1 MGSPETVEEVKSSL
15 LGTMKGEISQ
25 KFENYITVLVRD
37 PVFKNAIKTNLMTE
51 RVEIVKEVG
60 WKRSGTVLTDN
71 DLRYI
76 RFYLEKNY
84 DLVNPKTIQE
94 AVELVANEQKFHP
107 ICELLESLKWDGVE
121 RIKDMLH
128 HFLGVKSDEYAYEVL
143 KLFLIG
149 CIKRVYEPG
158 CKFDYM
164 LCLVG
169 GQGAGKSSFF
179 RLLAIMNEWFSDD
192 LKKLDDDNVY
202 RKMQGHW
209 IMEMSEMLSIGT
221 AKSTD
226 EIKSFLSRQKENYK
240 DPYDKYAKDRHR
252 QCVFGGTT
260 NRQDFLPLDRTG
272 NRRFLPV
279 LVDMDNAETH
289 ILTNEAD
296 SRKYIMQVWAEAMVL
311 YQNNDYAMKFPEH
324 LEEQLLAIQ
333 KECMPDD
340 SLAGM
345 VQVFLDDYKG
355 DYVCSVQLYEDA
367 LKNKYDK
374 PKAKDLK
381 DINDVM
387 NNSVIGWRKC
397 KSQRRLDGYGQQR
410 AWERIKPLGSV
421 NETSSL
427 SHGFEPVTEQMNLP
441 FD

>member
-1 MGSPETVEEVKSSL
+1 MGAETVEEVKNTL
-15 LGTMKGEISQ
+15 IYTQKGEIAQ
-25 KFENYITVLVRD
+25 KFENYVVVLLRD
-37 PVFKNAIKTNLMTE
+37 PLFQNAIKTNLMTD
-51 RVEIVKEVG
+51 RIEIVRNVG
-60 WKRSGTVLTDN
+60 WNRSGTALTDI
-71 DLRYI
+71 DMRYI
-76 RFYLEKNY
+76 RFYLEKQY
-84 DLVNPKTIQE
+84 DLLNPKSMQE
-94 AVELVANEQKFHP
+94 ALELVANEQKFHP
-107 ICELLESLKWDGVE
+107 ICEKLESLEWDGVE

-128 HFLGVKSDEYAYEVL
+128 HFFGVVADEYAYEVL

-179 RLLAIMNEWFSDD
+179 RLMAISNEWFSDD
-192 LKKLDDDNVY
+192 LKKLDDDNVF

-209 IMEMSEMLSIGT
+209 IIEMSEMLSIGT

-226 EIKSFLSRQKENYK
+226 EIKSFLSRQKETYK
-240 DPYDKYAKDRHR
+240 TPYDRFPKDRYR

-272 NRRFLPV
+272 NRRFLPI

-289 ILTNEAD
+289 ILANETE
-296 SRKYIMQVWAEAMVL
+296 SRAYIMQVWAEAMFL
-311 YQNNDYAMKFPEH
+311 FRNDDYELKFPER

-345 VQVFLDDYKG
+345 VQVYLDEYKG
-355 DYVCSVQLYEDA
+355 EYVCSLQLFQEA
-367 LKNKYDK
+367 LKNKFDK
-374 PKAKDLK
+374 PKPKDLR

-387 NNSVIGWRKC
+387 NNSVIGWKKC
-397 KSQRRLDGYGQQR
+397 KSQKRLNGYGQQR
-410 AWERIKPLGSV
+410 AWERIVPLGSV
-421 NETSSL
+421 NENSNPAD
-427 SHGFEPVTEQMNLP
+427 GFEPVTEQMNLP